1 MPDIAALR
9 EKALSVLNQFA
20 WFPPLLARVTTGWV
34 FVESG
39 WGKLHNLDKVTEFF
53 QSLGIPAAELQAPFV
68 ATTEFVGGLLVLVGL
83 LTRLA
88 SVPLAAT
95 MVVAIITAKASDIT
109 AFSDI
114 FGLSE
119 FLYIVLFIWLI
130 VAGPGAVSVDHF
142 LARRLPQLAKRA

>member
-1 MPDIAALR
+1 MAGTPRAPISANRGRAAR
-9 EKALSVLNQFA
+9 
-20 WFPPLLARVTTGWV
+20 LL
-34 FVESG
+34 
-39 WGKLHNLDKVTEFF
+39 
-53 QSLGIPAAELQAPFV
+53 
-68 ATTEFVGGLLVLVGL
+68 VGGIIGWHAGL
-83 LTRLA
+83 
-88 SVPLAAT
+88 
-95 MVVAIITAKASDIT
+95 VVAIITAKASDIT